1 VSRKPQPL
9 KSIGSLLLVGAG
21 KMGGAMLDGWIARG
35 LAPTRI
41 VVIEPQPGKALQAL
55 ARRGLKLNPKG
66 KIAAAAAAIV
76 IAVKPQSAPDAV
88 PPLRPYVGKTTL
100 VLSIMAGRTLAFL
113 ENALPSGT
121 AIVRAMPNTPASIG
135 RGISVAVGNA
145 KVSARQRK
153 LAGHLLAAIG
163 KVEWASDETLMD
175 AVTALSGSGPAY
187 VFLLAEAM
195 TKAGTRRKSRELA
208 LQMLFQM
215 EMGKQNPDQVRQSFW
230 SERQD
235 LDDKVRGFADD
246 LFGIAAERAEEI
258 DQLIERNAEHWR
270 MDRMAAVDRNLL
282 RAGVAE
288 FLGFPETPRAV
299 VINEALEIARRF
311 STPESVHFI
320 NGVLDSVARELGEG
334 KSRAE

>member
-1 VSRKPQPL
+1 
-9 KSIGSLLLVGAG
+9 
-21 KMGGAMLDGWIARG
+21 
-35 LAPTRI
+35 
-41 VVIEPQPGKALQAL
+41 
-55 ARRGLKLNPKG
+55 
-66 KIAAAAAAIV
+66 
-76 IAVKPQSAPDAV
+76 
-88 PPLRPYVGKTTL
+88 
-100 VLSIMAGRTLAFL
+100 
-113 ENALPSGT
+113 
-121 AIVRAMPNTPASIG
+121 
-135 RGISVAVGNA
+135 
-145 KVSARQRK
+145 
-153 LAGHLLAAIG
+153 
-163 KVEWASDETLMD
+163 
-175 AVTALSGSGPAY
+175 
-187 VFLLAEAM
+187 
-195 TKAGTRRKSRELA
+195 LA

-215 EMGKQNPDQVRQSFW
+215 EMGKQNSDQVRQSFW

-288 FLGFPETPRAV
+288 FLGFPDTPRAV

-334 KSRAE
+334 KKNTE